1 MLNLHPKAMQ
11 PRSEMVIR
19 NKDELNHFLKLY
31 DTDYKVRAYVNK
43 VYGLIEQIK
52 PGMFITIDKLVSEQ
66 NLNMFIKSVCLY
78 IIETKANNIEFSN
91 NYLTIKKLNFVS

>member
-1 MLNLHPKAMQ
+1 MQ
-11 PRSEMVIR
+11 SRSDMVIR

-78 IIETKANNIEFSN
+78 IIESKRNNIEFSN
-91 NYLTIKKLNFVS
+91 DYLTIKKLNFVS